1 MSSLDDS
8 LKTIINELK
17 AQKDALV
24 QKQNKLIDAENDLRV
39 EIMNANRILNE
50 KKKEQQI
57 ISDETLIKRQKA
69 RIEEL
74 KKEIRTRQSEE
85 DKYKQSLSDLRKK
98 VTNIN
103 NILSNTMQDYKEKK
117 AALEQIR
124 NEKPLLIK
132 QIEELNFKLDN
143 IEEAQNKVDSLEEE
157 YRKLNALRNTVIV
170 KFDATVELLNNMEN
184 DKNKN
189 LLKARSIYNGVQ
201 SFINVLKDGK

>member
-74 KKEIRTRQSEE
+74 KKEIRTRQTEE
-85 DKYKQSLSDLRKK
+85 DKYKQSLSDLIKK

-103 NILSNTMQDYKEKK
+103 NI
-117 AALEQIR
+117 
-124 NEKPLLIK
+124 
-132 QIEELNFKLDN
+132 
-143 IEEAQNKVDSLEEE
+143 
-157 YRKLNALRNTVIV
+157 
-170 KFDATVELLNNMEN
+170 
-184 DKNKN
+184 
-189 LLKARSIYNGVQ
+189 
-201 SFINVLKDGK
+201 

>member
-8 LKTIINELK
+8 LKNIINELK
-17 AQKDALV
+17 SQKEALI
-24 QKQNKLIDAENDLRV
+24 QKQNKFIDTENDLRV
-39 EIMNANRILNE
+39 EIMNANRVLNE
-50 KKKEQQI
+50 KKNEQQVI
-57 ISDETLIKRQKA
+57 NDETLIKRQKI
-69 RIEEL
+69 RNEEL
-74 KKEIRTRQSEE
+74 KKEISNRQAEE
-85 DKYKQSLSDLRKK
+85 EKYKQNLADLRKK

-117 AALEQIR
+117 AALEKIR
-124 NEKPLLIK
+124 AEKPLILK
-132 QIEELNFKLDN
+132 KIEELKFKLDN

-184 DKNKN
+184 AKDKN
-189 LLKARSIYNGVQ
+189 LFKARSIYNGVQ

>member
-74 KKEIRTRQSEE
+74 KKEIRTRQTEE

-132 QIEELNFKLDN
+132 QIDELKFKLDN

>member
-8 LKTIINELK
+8 LKNIINELK
-17 AQKDALV
+17 SQKEALV

-39 EIMNANRILNE
+39 EIMNANRVLSE
-50 KKKEQQI
+50 KKKEQQVI
-57 ISDETLIKRQKA
+57 TDEILIKRQKI
-69 RIEEL
+69 RNEEL
-74 KKEIRTRQSEE
+74 KKEIILRQSEE
-85 DKYKQSLSDLRKK
+85 EKFKQNLSDLRKK

-103 NILSNTMQDYKEKK
+103 NILSNTMQDYKNKK
-117 AALEQIR
+117 ASLEKIR
-124 NEKPLLIK
+124 AEKPLILK
-132 QIEELNFKLDN
+132 KLEDLKYKLEN

-184 DKNKN
+184 TKDKN
-189 LLKARSIYNGVQ
+189 LFKARSIYNGVQ

>member
-117 AALEQIR
+117 ADLEQIR

>member
-74 KKEIRTRQSEE
+74 KKEIRTRQTEE

>member
-74 KKEIRTRQSEE
+74 KKEIRTRQTEE

-132 QIEELNFKLDN
+132 QIDELKFKLDN
-143 IEEAQNKVDSLEEE
+143 IEEAQNKVDFLEEE

-170 KFDATVELLNNMEN
+170 KFDATVELLNNMEK

>member
-74 KKEIRTRQSEE
+74 KKEIRTRQTEE
-85 DKYKQSLSDLRKK
+85 DKYKQNLSDLRKK
-98 VTNIN
+98 VININ

-117 AALEQIR
+117 ADLEQMR

-132 QIEELNFKLDN
+132 QIEELKFKLDN